1 MVQIEHSK
9 SSTFEGPMPS
19 PETLR
24 GYTEICPDAAK
35 QIIQDFIDREIHRR
49 EIESKITESE
59 IAAERAKEEYAI
71 KYLQGEFGYRKL
83 VLTLGVILSI
93 LLLIGFG
100 VFSYLD
106 KDVIAYGSLA
116 GTVVAL
122 IGACVLGR
130 IPPPKDH

>member
-1 MVQIEHSK
+1 MMKIEHAK
-9 SSTFEGPMPS
+9 SSAFEGPMPS

-24 GYTEICPDAAK
+24 GYTEVCPDAAK

-83 VLTLGVILSI
+83 VLILGVILSI
-93 LLLIGFG
+93 LMLIGFG
-100 VFSYLD
+100 VFTYLD
-106 KDVIAYGSLA
+106 KNTVAYGSLA
-116 GTVVAL
+116 GTIVTL
-122 IGACVLGR
+122 ISTSILGR
-130 IPPPKDH
+130 IPPQKNH